1 MKKLM
6 MLAGAMVASLNV
18 SAAAVNWGSGT
29 ITLQGG
35 TQAGKGD
42 VNAYLFELTK
52 ADYDKLTADKVY
64 ETYKDSLGT
73 ADATKSSTAKGVA
86 NLTGKTTTYGQG
98 DTAYAAILYVSSDG
112 SYAIGNLA
120 SYTFDSA
127 MDGNV
132 ANLASYVGG
141 DANNGAASWASTS
154 GGGSGGGGSGGV
166 PEPTSGL
173 LLLVGAGMLALRRKQ
188 K

>member
-6 MLAGAMVASLNV
+6 MLAGAMVASLTV
-18 SAAAVNWGSGT
+18 SAASVTWGSGT

-42 VNAYLFELTK
+42 VTAYLFELTK
-52 ADYDKLTADKVY
+52 AEYDALSSDKVY
-64 ETYKDSLGT
+64 DTYKGSLAS
-73 ADATKSSTAKGVA
+73 ADTTKSSSAKGIA
-86 NLTGKTTTYGQG
+86 NLLSKTDTYGQG
-98 DTAYAAILYVSSDG
+98 DTAYAAILYVSKDG

-120 SYTFDSA
+120 SYTFESS
-127 MDGNV
+127 MDGTV
-132 ANLASYVGG
+132 ANLSIYEGG
-141 DANNGAASWASTS
+141 KSANGPVSWGSTT
-154 GGGSGGGGSGGV
+154 GGGGSGGV

-173 LLLVGAGMLALRRKQ
+173 LLLVGGAMLALRRKQ

>member
-1 MKKLM
+1 
-6 MLAGAMVASLNV
+6 MLAGAVVASLSV
-18 SAAAVNWGSGT
+18 SAASVEWQSGT

-42 VNAYLFELTK
+42 VTAYLFELT
-52 ADYDKLTADKVY
+52 ATEYAALSADKVY
-64 ETYKDSLGT
+64 DTYKGSLGS
-73 ADATKSSTAKGVA
+73 ADATKSSSAKGAA
-86 NLTGKTTTYGQG
+86 NLQGKTDSYASG
-98 DTAYAAILYVSSDG
+98 DTAYAAILYVSKDG

-120 SYTFDSA
+120 SYTFTSS
-127 MDGNV
+127 MDATV
-132 ANLASYVGG
+132 ANLSQYVGG
-141 DANNGAASWASTS
+141 DTANGATSWSSTT
-154 GGGSGGGGSGGV
+154 GGGGGGGSGGV

>member
-6 MLAGAMVASLNV
+6 MLAGAMIASLTV
-18 SAAAVNWGSGT
+18 SAAQVTWSSGT

-42 VNAYLFELTK
+42 VTAYLFELTK
-52 ADYDKLTADKVY
+52 AEYDALSADKVY
-64 ETYKDSLGT
+64 DTYKGSLT
-73 ADATKSSTAKGVA
+73 SADATKSSTAKGVA
-86 NLTGKTTTYGQG
+86 NLSGKTTTYGQG
-98 DTAYAAILYVSSDG
+98 DTAYAAILYVSSDS

-120 SYTFDSA
+120 SYTFDSS
-127 MDGNV
+127 MDGGV
-132 ANLASYVGG
+132 SDLASKLGG
-141 DANNGAASWASTS
+141 DNGAGTPISWSSTT
-154 GGGSGGGGSGGV
+154 GGGSGGV

-173 LLLVGAGMLALRRKQ
+173 LLLVGGAMLALRRKQ

>member
-6 MLAGAMVASLNV
+6 MLAGAVAAALSV
-18 SAAAVNWGSGT
+18 SAAQVEWNSGT

-42 VNAYLFELTK
+42 VTAYLFELTK
-52 ADYDKLTADKVY
+52 TEYDALSADKVY
-64 ETYKDSLGT
+64 DTYKGSLT
-73 ADATKSSTAKGVA
+73 SADATKSSTAKGVA
-86 NLTGKTTTYGQG
+86 NLVGKTTTYGQG
-98 DTAYAAILYVSSDG
+98 DTAYAAILYVSKDG
-112 SYAIGNLA
+112 DYAIGNLA
-120 SYTFDSA
+120 SFTFESS
-127 MDGNV
+127 MDGEV

-141 DANNGAASWASTS
+141 NSANGAASWASTT
-154 GGGSGGGGSGGV
+154 GGGTDPL

-173 LLLVGAGMLALRRKQ
+173 LLLVGGAMLALRRKQ

>member
-98 DTAYAAILYVSSDG
+98 DTAYAAILYVSKDG

-127 MDGNV
+127 MDGDV
-132 ANLASYVGG
+132 ANLASSLGG
-141 DANNGAASWASTS
+141 NPANGPVSWGSTT
-154 GGGSGGGGSGGV
+154 GGGSGGV

-173 LLLVGAGMLALRRKQ
+173 LLLVGGAMLALRRKQ

>member
-1 MKKLM
+1 MKKLCVS
-6 MLAGAMVASLNV
+6 AIAVAIAICSH
-18 SAAAVNWGSGT
+18 AAAVNWGSGT

-35 TQAGKGD
+35 TQAGKND
-42 VNAYLFELTK
+42 VTAYLFELT
-52 ADYDKLTADKVY
+52 ADQYSALSADQVY
-64 ETYKDSLGT
+64 NTYKGSLASAT
-73 ADATKSSTAKGVA
+73 ATKSSTAKGVA
-86 NLTGKTTTYGQG
+86 NLTGSDSYAQG

-120 SYTFDSA
+120 SYTFASSV
-127 MDGNV
+127 DGSV
-132 ANLASYVGG
+132 ANLSIYQGG
-141 DANNGAASWASTS
+141 DSANGAVSWASTS
-154 GGGSGGGGSGGV
+154 GGGGDI

>member
-6 MLAGAMVASLNV
+6 MLAGAMVASLSV
-18 SAAAVNWGSGT
+18 SAASVAWGSGA

-35 TQAGKGD
+35 AQAGKGD
-42 VNAYLFELTK
+42 VTAYLFELTK
-52 ADYDKLTADKVY
+52 TQYDALSADKVY
-64 ETYKDSLGT
+64 DTYKGSLT
-73 ADATKSSTAKGVA
+73 SADATKSSTSKGVA
-86 NLTGKTTTYGQG
+86 NLQGKTSTYGQG

-120 SYTFDSA
+120 SYTFESS
-127 MDGNV
+127 MDGEV
-132 ANLASYVGG
+132 ANLASYIGG
-141 DANNGAASWASTS
+141 KSANGPVSWSSTT
-154 GGGSGGGGSGGV
+154 GGGGGGGSGGV

>member
-6 MLAGAMVASLNV
+6 MLAGAMVVALSA
-18 SAAAVNWGSGT
+18 SAAQVTWSSGT
-29 ITLQGG
+29 ITLQNGDP
-35 TQAGKGD
+35 AGKGA
-42 VNAYLFELTK
+42 VTAYLFELTK
-52 ADYDKLTADKVY
+52 AEYDALSADKVY
-64 ETYKDSLGT
+64 DTYKGSLAS
-73 ADATKSSTAKGVA
+73 ADATKSSTAKGAA
-86 NLTGKTTTYGQG
+86 NLVGKTDTYGSG

-120 SYTFDSA
+120 SYKFDSS
-127 MDGNV
+127 MDAEV
-132 ANLASYVGG
+132 ANLSIYAGG
-141 DANNGAASWASTS
+141 DSNNGPVSWSSTT

-173 LLLVGAGMLALRRKQ
+173 LLLVGGAMLALRRKQ

>member
-6 MLAGAMVASLNV
+6 MLAGAMVASLTV
-18 SAAAVNWGSGT
+18 SAASVTWGSGT

-35 TQAGKGD
+35 AQAGKGD
-42 VNAYLFELTK
+42 VTAYLFELTK
-52 ADYDKLTADKVY
+52 AEYDALSVDQVY
-64 ETYKDSLGT
+64 STYKDSLGT
-73 ADATKSSTAKGVA
+73 ANATKSSTAKGAA
-86 NLTGKTTTYGQG
+86 NVRGSDKYAQG

-120 SYTFDSA
+120 SYKFASS
-127 MDGNV
+127 MDAEV
-132 ANLASYVGG
+132 SNLSIYIGG
-141 DANNGAASWASTS
+141 DTANGAASWASTS
-154 GGGSGGGGSGGV
+154 GGGSGGV

>member
-6 MLAGAMVASLNV
+6 MLVGAMLASLSV
-18 SAAAVNWGSGT
+18 SAAAVTWSSGT

-42 VNAYLFELTK
+42 VTAYLFELTK
-52 ADYDKLTADKVY
+52 TQYDALTADKVY
-64 ETYKDSLGT
+64 DTYKDSLAS

-86 NLTGKTTTYGQG
+86 NLLGKTSTYGQG
-98 DTAYAAILYVSSDG
+98 DTAYAAILYVSSDS

-120 SYTFDSA
+120 SYTFESS
-127 MDGNV
+127 MDGSV
-132 ANLASYVGG
+132 ANLSIYEGG
-141 DANNGAASWASTS
+141 KAANGPVSWASTS
-154 GGGSGGGGSGGV
+154 A

-173 LLLVGAGMLALRRKQ
+173 LLLMGAGMLALRRKR